1 MNSSPK
7 TLIIRFSSIGDIILA
22 TPLLRALRRRFPK
35 GQIDFVAR
43 KEYAELVKNNH
54 NLNFT
59 YEFDARTGFEGLRH
73 LKRRIRDE
81 SYDLIV
87 DIHDSLRSKYLRSMR
102 GVERVVVNKRVVQRT
117 ALVKLKKN
125 LYKDGLPVPERYI
138 ETVQHYGVENDEKGL
153 ELHIPDEI
161 LFGVSGKIAT
171 LRLHRFEKIIGV
183 CPGARHFTKR
193 WPRERYA
200 ELAAQV
206 VHRVDAK
213 LLLFGG
219 REDRETCSFI
229 HQKVQKEGDKERVT
243 DFSGELSLL
252 ETAAAMQYC
261 DVVVTN
267 DSGLMH
273 MASAMQRKI
282 VALFGS
288 TVREFG
294 FYPYRAQA
302 IVLEEEGV
310 SCRPC
315 SHIGR
320 PACPEGHFRC
330 MMNISVER
338 VHDALL
344 RQLAT

>member
-1 MNSSPK
+1 MNASTK
-7 TLIIRFSSIGDIILA
+7 TLVIRFSSIGDIILA

-35 GQIDFVAR
+35 GQIDFVTR

-59 YEFDARTGFEGLRH
+59 YEFDVQTGFEGLRQ
-73 LKRRIRDE
+73 LKRRIREE

-102 GVERVVVNKRVVQRT
+102 GVERAVVNKRLVQRT

-125 LYKDGLPVPERYI
+125 LYKNGLPVPERYI
-138 ETVQHYGVENDEKGL
+138 EAVQRYGVENDEKGL
-153 ELHIPDEI
+153 ELHIPDEV
-161 LFGVSGKIAT
+161 LFGVSGKIAA
-171 LRLHRFEKIIGV
+171 LRLHRFEKTIGL

-200 ELAAQV
+200 ELAAKV
-206 VHRVDAK
+206 LHTVDAK

-219 REDRETCSFI
+219 LEDRGSCSFI
-229 HQKVQKEGDKERVT
+229 HQQVQSEGKKERVT

-302 IVLEEEGV
+302 TVLEEEGL

-320 PACPEGHFRC
+320 PACPEEHFRC
-330 MMNISVER
+330 MMDISVER
-338 VHDALL
+338 VHNALL
-344 RQLAT
+344 RQLDV